1 MRAYELKQQGW
12 KQRDIAAVF
21 GVTEAAVSQWM
32 TTAGTIGVSALQAR
46 PRPGAPRR
54 LTDEQLWMI
63 PDCLSHGAEA
73 YGFRGDVWTCARAGK
88 VIEWEFGVTY
98 DRSQVSRLLKQIG
111 WTPQQPIERASQRDD
126 VQIEQWRTQV
136 WSELKKGAFGAP
148 RACFCG

>member
-1 MRAYELKQQGW
+1 MTSEASDWKEARRMRAYELKQQGW

-73 YGFRGDVWTCARAGK
+73 YGFRGEVWTCARVGK
-88 VIEWEFGVTY
+88 VIALGIWCHV
-98 DRSQVSRLLKQIG
+98 
-111 WTPQQPIERASQRDD
+111 
-126 VQIEQWRTQV
+126 
-136 WSELKKGAFGAP
+136 
-148 RACFCG
+148 